1 MTPRWI
7 EVYLRHQNGYWFLI
21 SEDTLFA
28 SNETNIL
35 AKGDEIALTP
45 LDENDIY
52 LTGSK
57 NFYNMDAYRNVDS
70 KELFELSQSKSI
82 FMQVHLGEDLHQ
94 PVYLAN
100 KVIIKWKN

>member
-28 SNETNIL
+28 SDETKIL
-35 AKGDEIALTP
+35 AKGDEIGFTP
-45 LDENDIY
+45 VGENDKY
-52 LTGSK
+52 LTGGK
-57 NFYNMDAYRNVDS
+57 NFYNLDAYRNVDG
-70 KELFELSQSKSI
+70 KELFEILESSSV
-82 FMQVHLGEDLHQ
+82 FMQVYLGEDSHQ